1 MKIYPS
7 QSNVRQAILK
17 AATVLLVLFA
27 IGFQTVGAYGVS
39 WDEGTEISTVKY
51 NYELIT
57 RGREIPKDLKHY
69 GIVFNITGEIA
80 FQLKEYATKGL
91 SHNPL
96 EAQAIEEGDAGM
108 AKAIYER
115 LKVKHFVTFLV
126 AFTTYICVAA
136 ILGIFVG
143 IDYAWFAPIILAL
156 FPRFWAHGFFN
167 PKDIP
172 FAAMFTLGTL
182 MGAFLVDFYLKRK
195 EWELKVGLNKVT
207 LYSLLYGILVGLVTG
222 TRIGG
227 LFLLCFIVLAHCL
240 TRLNLRQILRDIPRY
255 WLFYLIVGI
264 AWAGTTTLIH
274 PASWSN
280 PIGWFLETLSYTSNH
295 TWPGVN
301 LFAGVEIKPSENPWY
316 YLPLWIFLANPLIW
330 LISFVIGLVFMAVNY
345 RIFTNLQRACVVLVV
360 LQVSFSPLLAILLSA
375 NIYTAM
381 RQFLFIIPG
390 VAVISAASLCWIYQ
404 KLWGQTAKLFAI
416 ALFMV
421 LISPIL
427 FDTITLHPH
436 QYLYF
441 SRASGGL
448 SHARGRFDTDYWGLT
463 LREGTEWVN
472 ENAEPNSTLAIGG
485 PTYIGQMFARSDLKV
500 LDIESDL
507 EYGLKGRPDYYIAMP
522 YIELPG
528 LFPECPIV
536 RNVARQGV
544 PITIIRDCRQRKEPS

>member
-7 QSNVRQAILK
+7 QSNSRQAILK

-27 IGFQTVGAYGVS
+27 IGCWTVGDYGVS

-51 NYELIT
+51 NYELIA

-69 GIVFNITGEIA
+69 GIVFNLTGEIA

-96 EAQAIEEGDAGM
+96 EARAIEEGDAGM
-108 AKAIYER
+108 AQAIYER
-115 LKVKHFVTFLV
+115 LKVKHVVTFFI
-126 AFTTYICVAA
+126 AFIAYICVAA
-136 ILGIFVG
+136 IAGILAG
-143 IDYAWFAPIILAL
+143 MDYAWFAPIILAL

-172 FAAMFTLGTL
+172 FAATFTLGTL
-182 MGAFLVDFYLKRK
+182 MGGLLIDFYLKRK
-195 EWELKVGLNKVT
+195 EWELKVGFNKIT

-227 LFLLCFIVLAHCL
+227 FFLLFFLGLAHCL

-255 WLFYLIVGI
+255 WLFYLLVGM
-264 AWAGTTTLIH
+264 AWMVTTTIVY

-280 PIGWFLETLSYTSNH
+280 PIGWFFDTLHYTSNH

-301 LFAGVEIKPSENPWY
+301 LFAGTEITPDENPWY
-316 YLPLWIFLANPLIW
+316 YLPLWIFLGNPLIW
-330 LISFVIGLVFMAVNY
+330 LISFVMGLVFIVANY
-345 RIFTNLQRACVVLVV
+345 RIFTNLQRACVVLVL
-360 LQVSFSPLLAILLSA
+360 LQVSFSPLLAIFLGA

-390 VAVISAASLCWIYQ
+390 IAVISAVSLCWLYQ
-404 KLWGQTAKLFAI
+404 KLWGQTGKLFAI

-427 FDTITLHPH
+427 FDMITLHPYQH
-436 QYLYF
+436 LYF

-448 SHARGRFDTDYWGLT
+448 SHASGRFDTDYWGLT

-485 PTYIGQMFARSDLKV
+485 PTYIGQMFAKPDIQV
-500 LDIESDL
+500 LDLESDL
-507 EYGLKGRPDYYIAMP
+507 EYGVKGRPDYYVAMP
-522 YIELPG
+522 YIALPD
-528 LFPECPIV
+528 LFPECPIAHH
-536 RNVARQGV
+536 VARQGI
-544 PITIIRDCRQRKEPS
+544 PITIIRDCRQSKENS